1 MTRFEKS
8 ISSVLNV
15 ESPSLPAN
23 KSIIDVSPEK
33 DNTDYEYARS
43 NMYQVIESGHDA
55 LTNMLEIA
63 KSSEHPRA
71 FEVVNQLMKTMAD
84 AQKDLLEIKK
94 RQRELEAPEKQEG
107 PTTVNN
113 SLFVGSTAELQ
124 KMLKGDD
131 DSDV

>member
-1 MTRFEKS
+1 
-8 ISSVLNV
+8 L
-15 ESPSLPAN
+15 
-23 KSIIDVSPEK
+23 
-33 DNTDYEYARS
+33 
-43 NMYQVIESGHDA
+43 YQVIETGHDA
-55 LTNMLEIA
+55 MSSMLEIA

-94 RQRELEAPEKQEG
+94 RQKDIEVPEQTG

-124 KMLKGDD
+124 QLLKNDD
-131 DSDV
+131 D